1 MLEAILR
8 HLNNYFIA
16 DVREGDYA
24 VEGGNIALP
33 FLADGQYFFVRDSI
47 FNDGLHRYPAF
58 DLVDEEFYGVIWCLA
73 IPQAIINLADEIE
86 AWQTKN
92 AEILNSPYTSESF
105 GGYSYTK
112 ASGDNGAAVSWQ
124 SAFADRLTPY
134 RKPREVGYMR

>member
-33 FLADGQYFFVRDSI
+33 FLADGQYFFIRDSI

-112 ASGDNGAAVSWQ
+112 ASGDNGAAVSWK
-124 SAFADRLTPY
+124 SVFADSRAPY

>member
-16 DVREGDYA
+16 DIREGDYA
-24 VEGGNIALP
+24 VEGGGITLP

-86 AWQTKN
+86 TWQTKN

-124 SAFADRLTPY
+124 SVFADRLTPY

>member
-33 FLADGQYFFVRDSI
+33 FLADGQYFFIRDSI

-112 ASGDNGAAVSWQ
+112 ASGDNGTAVSWQ
-124 SAFADRLTPY
+124 SVFADRLKPY
-134 RKPREVGYMR
+134 QKPREVGYMR

>member
-33 FLADGQYFFVRDSI
+33 FLADGQYFFIRDSI

-112 ASGDNGAAVSWQ
+112 ASGDNGAAVSWK
-124 SAFADRLTPY
+124 SVFADRLAPY
-134 RKPREVGYMR
+134 RKPREVGHIR

>member
-33 FLADGQYFFVRDSI
+33 FLTDGQYFFIRDSI

-124 SAFADRLTPY
+124 SVFADRLAPY
-134 RKPREVGYMR
+134 RKPREVGHMR

>member
-24 VEGGNIALP
+24 VEGGTIALP
-33 FLADGQYFFVRDSI
+33 FLADGQYFFIRDSI

-92 AEILNSPYTSESF
+92 SEILN
-105 GGYSYTK
+105 SYTK
-112 ASGDNGAAVSWQ
+112 ASGDNGAVVSWQ
-124 SAFADRLTPY
+124 TVFADRLAPY

>member
-33 FLADGQYFFVRDSI
+33 FLADGQYFFIRDSI

-86 AWQTKN
+86 TWQTKN
-92 AEILNSPYTSESF
+92 SEILNSPYTSESF

-124 SAFADRLTPY
+124 SVFADRLTPY

>member
-86 AWQTKN
+86 TWQTKN
-92 AEILNSPYTSESF
+92 SEILNSPYTSESF

-124 SAFADRLTPY
+124 SVFADRLTPY

>member
-33 FLADGQYFFVRDSI
+33 FLADGQYFFIHDSI

-112 ASGDNGAAVSWQ
+112 ASGDNGTAVSWQ
-124 SAFADRLTPY
+124 SEFADRLAPHQ
-134 RKPREVGYMR
+134 KPREVGYMR

>member
-33 FLADGQYFFVRDSI
+33 FLADGQYFFIRDSI

-105 GGYSYTK
+105 GGYSYSK
-112 ASGDNGAAVSWQ
+112 ASGDNGTAVSWQ
-124 SAFADRLTPY
+124 SVFSDRLAPY

>member
-24 VEGGNIALP
+24 VEGGNITLP

-86 AWQTKN
+86 AWLTKN
-92 AEILNSPYTSESF
+92 YEILNSPYTSESF

-124 SAFADRLTPY
+124 SVFADRLTPY

>member
-16 DVREGDYA
+16 DVREGDYD

-33 FLADGQYFFVRDSI
+33 FLADGQYFFICDSI
-47 FNDGLHRYPAF
+47 FNNGLHRYPAF
-58 DLVDEEFYGVIWCLA
+58 DLVDEYFYGVIWCLA

-92 AEILNSPYTSESF
+92 SEILNSPYTSESF

-124 SAFADRLTPY
+124 SVFADRLTPY

>member
-58 DLVDEEFYGVIWCLA
+58 DLVDEEFHGVIWCLA

-124 SAFADRLTPY
+124 SVFADRLTPY

>member
-33 FLADGQYFFVRDSI
+33 FLADGQYFFIRDSI
-47 FNDGLHRYPAF
+47 FNDGLHRNPAF

-124 SAFADRLTPY
+124 SVFADRLTPY

>member
-33 FLADGQYFFVRDSI
+33 FLADGQYFFVCDSI
-47 FNDGLHRYPAF
+47 FNNGLHRYPAF

-86 AWQTKN
+86 TWQTKN
-92 AEILNSPYTSESF
+92 SEILNSPYTSESF

-124 SAFADRLTPY
+124 SVFADRLTPY

>member
-33 FLADGQYFFVRDSI
+33 FLADGQYFFIRDSI

-124 SAFADRLTPY
+124 SVFADRLTPY

>member
-124 SAFADRLTPY
+124 SVFADRLTPY

>member
-33 FLADGQYFFVRDSI
+33 FLADGQYFFIRDSI
-47 FNDGLHRYPAF
+47 FNDGLHRYPAL

-73 IPQAIINLADEIE
+73 IPQTIINLADEIE

-92 AEILNSPYTSESF
+92 SEIINSPYTSESF

-124 SAFADRLTPY
+124 SVFADRLTPY

>member
-33 FLADGQYFFVRDSI
+33 FLADGQYFFIRDSI

-86 AWQTKN
+86 TWQTIN
-92 AEILNSPYTSESF
+92 SEILNSPYTSESF

-124 SAFADRLTPY
+124 SVFADRLTPY

>member
-24 VEGGNIALP
+24 VEGGTIALP
-33 FLADGQYFFVRDSI
+33 FLAEGQYFFIRDSI

-92 AEILNSPYTSESF
+92 SEILNSPYTSESF

-112 ASGDNGAAVSWQ
+112 ASGDNGAVVSWQ
-124 SAFADRLTPY
+124 TVFADRLAPY

>member
-73 IPQAIINLADEIE
+73 IPQAILNLADEIE

-92 AEILNSPYTSESF
+92 SEIINSPYTSESF

-112 ASGDNGAAVSWQ
+112 ASGDNGVAVSWQ
-124 SAFADRLTPY
+124 SVFADRLTPY

>member
-24 VEGGNIALP
+24 VEGGSIALP
-33 FLADGQYFFVRDSI
+33 FLADGQYFFIRDSI

-112 ASGDNGAAVSWQ
+112 ASGDNGTAVSWQ
-124 SAFADRLTPY
+124 SVFADRLAPY

>member
-24 VEGGNIALP
+24 VEGGNIPLP

-92 AEILNSPYTSESF
+92 SEILNSPYTSESF

-112 ASGDNGAAVSWQ
+112 SSGENGEAVTWQ
-124 SAFADRLTPY
+124 SVFAERLAPY
-134 RKPREVGYMR
+134 RKPRETGYMR